1 MASLPFLESA
11 SSLSDRVVYLDQ
23 VDQVSVAVSEPVE
36 EPRPVADPDADVEPV
51 RDR

>member
-1 MASLPFLESA
+1 M

-23 VDQVSVAVSEPVE
+23 VDQVSVVISEPVE
-36 EPRPVADPDADVEPV
+36 EPRPVVDPDADVEPV